1 MKHEDKL
8 RIQAWMDGEL
18 APKEAARIA
27 TLIEQNPEALALSE
41 ELRVVENALHLGEK
55 PAILDDSRD
64 FYWSQ
69 IERQIDAEEPLPEPY
84 AAPVLASGNLLRWMV
99 PVGSL
104 GAIVLLMINFGAM
117 NPKVQPSTPGI
128 APEAPAPAAPT
139 GLTESVSGLEDE
151 STEPGG
157 MGGMGGMGVINFQGI
172 QGSRHLMDP
181 EDPNTLPESI
191 ENPDR

>member
-18 APKEAARIA
+18 APKEAAQIA
-27 TLIEQNPEALALSE
+27 TLIEENPEALALSE
-41 ELRVVENALHLGEK
+41 ELRMVENALHFGEK
-55 PAILDDSRD
+55 SEILDDSRD

-69 IERQIDAEEPLPEPY
+69 IERQIDTGEPLPEPY
-84 AAPVLASGNLLRWMV
+84 VGPVTASTNLLRWVV

-104 GAIVLLMINFGAM
+104 GAIVILMMNFGAM
-117 NPKVQPSTPGI
+117 SPQPQPSVPGI
-128 APEAPAPAAPT
+128 ISDAPVFATPT
-139 GLTESVSGLEDE
+139 GLTESASGREEE
-151 STEPGG
+151 STGTS
-157 MGGMGGMGVINFQGI
+157 GMGVINFQGI
-172 QGSRHLMDP
+172 QGARHLFDP

>member
-1 MKHEDKL
+1 MKRGKMKHEDKL

-18 APKEAARIA
+18 APKEAAQIA

-41 ELRVVENALHLGEK
+41 ELRVVENALHIGEK
-55 PAILDDSRD
+55 PALLDDSRD

-69 IERQIDAEEPLPEPY
+69 IERQIDAEDLLPEPRPTPII
-84 AAPVLASGNLLRWMV
+84 ATGNLMRWMV

-104 GAIVLLMINFGAM
+104 GAIVVLIVNFGSM
-117 NPKVQPSTPGI
+117 SPQSQPFAPGI
-128 APEAPAPAAPT
+128 TPDVPTTPT
-139 GLTESVSGLEDE
+139 GLTEPASVMEE
-151 STEPGG
+151 ENTEPGG
-157 MGGMGGMGVINFQGI
+157 LGVFNFKGI
-172 QGSRHLMDP
+172 QGTPHLADP

>member
-1 MKHEDKL
+1 MKRGKMKHEDKL

-55 PAILDDSRD
+55 SAILDDSRD
-64 FYWSQ
+64 IYWSQ

-104 GAIVLLMINFGAM
+104 GAIVLLMINFGAL
-117 NPKVQPSTPGI
+117 NPKVQPSAPGI
-128 APEAPAPAAPT
+128 APEAPAPAAST
-139 GLTESVSGLEDE
+139 GLTESASGLEDE
-151 STEPGG
+151 STEPGD
-157 MGGMGGMGVINFQGI
+157 MGVINFQGI

>member
-1 MKHEDKL
+1 MKRGKMKHEDKL

-104 GAIVLLMINFGAM
+104 GAIVLLMINFGAL
-117 NPKVQPSTPGI
+117 NPKVQPSAPGI
-128 APEAPAPAAPT
+128 APEAPAPAAST
-139 GLTESVSGLEDE
+139 GLTESASGLEDE
-151 STEPGG
+151 STEP
-157 MGGMGGMGVINFQGI
+157 GGMGVINFQGI

>member
-1 MKHEDKL
+1 MKNEDKL

-41 ELRVVENALHLGEK
+41 ELRVVENALFSGEK
-55 PAILDDSRD
+55 PAILNDSRD

-84 AAPVLASGNLLRWMV
+84 AAPVIVSGNLLRWMV

-104 GAIVLLMINFGAM
+104 GAIVILMVNFGVM
-117 NPKVQPSTPGI
+117 SPESQPSAPGVISDTPVS
-128 APEAPAPAAPT
+128 ATPA
-139 GLTESVSGLEDE
+139 GRTESASGREE
-151 STEPGG
+151 EGTEPT
-157 MGGMGGMGVINFQGI
+157 GMGVVNFQGI
-172 QGSRHLMDP
+172 QGSRHLSEP
-181 EDPNTLPESI
+181 EDSSIQPESI

>member
-1 MKHEDKL
+1 MKQEEIL

-18 APKEAARIA
+18 APKEAARLA

-69 IERQIDAEEPLPEPY
+69 IERKIDAEEPLPEPY

-104 GAIVLLMINFGAM
+104 GAIVVLMMNHGAM
-117 NPKVQPSTPGI
+117 SPQPQPSTLGI
-128 APEAPAPAAPT
+128 TPDAPASTPT
-139 GLTESVSGLEDE
+139 GLN
-151 STEPGG
+151 EPAGA
-157 MGGMGGMGVINFQGI
+157 MEEQSAEPGGMGVINFQGS
-172 QGSRHLMDP
+172 QGSRHLTNP

>member
-1 MKHEDKL
+1 MKRGKMKHEDKL
-8 RIQAWMDGEL
+8 RIQAWMDSEL

-84 AAPVLASGNLLRWMV
+84 AAPVFASGNLLRWMV

-104 GAIVLLMINFGAM
+104 GAIVLLMINFGVM
-117 NPKVQPSTPGI
+117 NPKVQPSATGI

-139 GLTESVSGLEDE
+139 GLTESASGLEDE
-151 STEPGG
+151 STEP
-157 MGGMGGMGVINFQGI
+157 GGMGVINFQGI

>member
-1 MKHEDKL
+1 MKRGKMKHEDKL

-84 AAPVLASGNLLRWMV
+84 AAPVFASGNLLRWMV

-117 NPKVQPSTPGI
+117 NPKVQPSAPGI

-139 GLTESVSGLEDE
+139 GLTESASGLEDE
-151 STEPGG
+151 STEP
-157 MGGMGGMGVINFQGI
+157 GGMGVINFQGI

>member
-1 MKHEDKL
+1 MRRGEMKHEDKL

-84 AAPVLASGNLLRWMV
+84 AAPVFASGNLLRWMV

-117 NPKVQPSTPGI
+117 NPKVQPSAPGI
-128 APEAPAPAAPT
+128 APEAPAPTAPT
-139 GLTESVSGLEDE
+139 GLTESASGLEDE
-151 STEPGG
+151 STEP
-157 MGGMGGMGVINFQGI
+157 GGMGVINFQGI

>member
-18 APKEAARIA
+18 APKEAAQIA
-27 TLIEQNPEALALSE
+27 TLIEENPEALALSE
-41 ELRVVENALHLGEK
+41 ELRVMENALHFGEK

-69 IERQIDAEEPLPEPY
+69 IERQIDAGEPLPEPY
-84 AAPVLASGNLLRWMV
+84 VGPVTASSNILRWMV

-104 GAIVLLMINFGAM
+104 GVIVVLMINFGAM
-117 NPKVQPSTPGI
+117 SPQTQPSVPRVISDVPVSAT
-128 APEAPAPAAPT
+128 PT
-139 GLTESVSGLEDE
+139 GLAESASGREEE
-151 STEPGG
+151 STELN
-157 MGGMGGMGVINFQGI
+157 GMGVINFQGI
-172 QGSRHLMDP
+172 QGSRHLTDP

>member
-64 FYWSQ
+64 FHWSQ
-69 IERQIDAEEPLPEPY
+69 IERQIDAEEPLPERFHP
-84 AAPVLASGNLLRWMV
+84 
-99 PVGSL
+99 
-104 GAIVLLMINFGAM
+104 
-117 NPKVQPSTPGI
+117 
-128 APEAPAPAAPT
+128 
-139 GLTESVSGLEDE
+139 
-151 STEPGG
+151 
-157 MGGMGGMGVINFQGI
+157 
-172 QGSRHLMDP
+172 
-181 EDPNTLPESI
+181 
-191 ENPDR
+191 

>member
-1 MKHEDKL
+1 MKNEDKL

-18 APKEAARIA
+18 APKEAAQIA

-69 IERQIDAEEPLPEPY
+69 IEHQINAEEPLPLPESY
-84 AAPVLASGNLLRWMV
+84 AMPVLASGNLLRWMV

-104 GAIVLLMINFGAM
+104 GAIVVLMINFGPM
-117 NPKVQPSTPGI
+117 NPTKTLPTVPGM
-128 APEAPAPAAPT
+128 APDALPPAPT
-139 GLTESVSGLEDE
+139 GLTESASGREE
-151 STEPGG
+151 ASTEPDGL
-157 MGGMGGMGVINFQGI
+157 GVFNFQGS
-172 QGSRHLMDP
+172 QGSGQLMDL

>member
-1 MKHEDKL
+1 MKQEDKL
-8 RIQAWMDGEL
+8 KIQAWMDGEL
-18 APKEAARIA
+18 APKEAAQIA

-69 IERQIDAEEPLPEPY
+69 VERQIDAEEPLAEPY
-84 AAPVLASGNLLRWMV
+84 AVPTIASGTLLRWLV

-104 GAIVLLMINFGAM
+104 GAIVVLMVNFDAM
-117 NPKVQPSTPGI
+117 NPNPSISAPGI
-128 APEAPAPAAPT
+128 TLETPPAAPS
-139 GLTESVSGLEDE
+139 GLTEPAGVLEE
-151 STEPGG
+151 AGTEPD
-157 MGGMGGMGVINFQGI
+157 GMGVINFQGS
-172 QGSRHLMDP
+172 QGSRHLTDP

>member
-18 APKEAARIA
+18 APKEAAQIA
-27 TLIEQNPEALALSE
+27 TLIEENPEALALSE
-41 ELRVVENALHLGEK
+41 ELRMVENALHFGEK
-55 PAILDDSRD
+55 SEILDDSRD

-69 IERQIDAEEPLPEPY
+69 IERQIDTGEPLPEPY
-84 AAPVLASGNLLRWMV
+84 VGPVTASTNLLRWVV

-104 GAIVLLMINFGAM
+104 GAIVILMMNFGAM
-117 NPKVQPSTPGI
+117 SPQPQPSVPGI
-128 APEAPAPAAPT
+128 ISDAPVFATPT
-139 GLTESVSGLEDE
+139 GLTESASGREEE
-151 STEPGG
+151 STGTS
-157 MGGMGGMGVINFQGI
+157 GMGVINFQGI
-172 QGSRHLMDP
+172 QGARHLSDP

>member
-1 MKHEDKL
+1 MKRDKMKHEDKL

-84 AAPVLASGNLLRWMV
+84 AAPVFASGNLLRWMV

-117 NPKVQPSTPGI
+117 NPKVQPSAPGI
-128 APEAPAPAAPT
+128 APEAPAPAAST
-139 GLTESVSGLEDE
+139 GLTESASGLEDE
-151 STEPGG
+151 STEP
-157 MGGMGGMGVINFQGI
+157 GGMGVINFQGI

>member
-1 MKHEDKL
+1 MKRGKMKHEDKL

-84 AAPVLASGNLLRWMV
+84 AAPVFASGNLLRWMV

-117 NPKVQPSTPGI
+117 NPKGQPSAPGI
-128 APEAPAPAAPT
+128 APETPVPATPT
-139 GLTESVSGLEDE
+139 GLTESASGLEDE
-151 STEPGG
+151 GTEP
-157 MGGMGGMGVINFQGI
+157 GGMGVINFQGI

>member
-18 APKEAARIA
+18 APKEAAQIA

-41 ELRVVENALHLGEK
+41 ELRVVENALHFGEK
-55 PAILDDSRD
+55 PVILDDSRD

-84 AAPVLASGNLLRWMV
+84 AVPVTVSSNLLRWMV

-104 GAIVLLMINFGAM
+104 GAIVILMMNFGAM
-117 NPKVQPSTPGI
+117 SPQTQPSVPRVISDVPVSAT
-128 APEAPAPAAPT
+128 PT
-139 GLTESVSGLEDE
+139 GLTESASGREEE
-151 STEPGG
+151 STELN
-157 MGGMGGMGVINFQGI
+157 GMGVINFQGI
-172 QGSRHLMDP
+172 QGSRHLTDP

>member
-69 IERQIDAEEPLPEPY
+69 IERQIDAEEPLLEPY
-84 AAPVLASGNLLRWMV
+84 AAPGIASGNLLRWMV

-104 GAIVLLMINFGAM
+104 GAIVFLMMNFESM
-117 NPKVQPSTPGI
+117 NPQPQPSAPGI
-128 APEAPAPAAPT
+128 TPEASASATPT
-139 GLTESVSGLEDE
+139 GFTESANGLEE
-151 STEPGG
+151 EIMEPGG
-157 MGGMGGMGVINFQGI
+157 MGVFNFQGS
-172 QGSRHLMDP
+172 QGTRHLTDP

>member
-1 MKHEDKL
+1 
-8 RIQAWMDGEL
+8 
-18 APKEAARIA
+18 
-27 TLIEQNPEALALSE
+27 
-41 ELRVVENALHLGEK
+41 
-55 PAILDDSRD
+55 
-64 FYWSQ
+64 
-69 IERQIDAEEPLPEPY
+69 
-84 AAPVLASGNLLRWMV
+84 MV

-117 NPKVQPSTPGI
+117 NPKVQPYAPGI

-139 GLTESVSGLEDE
+139 GLTESASGLEDE
-151 STEPGG
+151 STEP
-157 MGGMGGMGVINFQGI
+157 GGMGVINFQGI

>member
-1 MKHEDKL
+1 MKLGEMKQEDIL

-18 APKEAARIA
+18 APKEAARVA

-69 IERQIDAEEPLPEPY
+69 IERKIDAEEPLLEPY

-104 GAIVLLMINFGAM
+104 GAIVVLMMNYGTM
-117 NPKVQPSTPGI
+117 NPQPQPSTPGI
-128 APEAPAPAAPT
+128 TPDAPASTPT
-139 GLTESVSGLEDE
+139 GLTEPAGAMEE
-151 STEPGG
+151 QNAEP
-157 MGGMGGMGVINFQGI
+157 GGMGVINFQGS
-172 QGSRHLMDP
+172 QGSRHLTDP

>member
-1 MKHEDKL
+1 MKRGKMKHEDKL

-69 IERQIDAEEPLPEPY
+69 IERQINAEEPLPEPY
-84 AAPVLASGNLLRWMV
+84 AAPVFASGNLLRWMV

-117 NPKVQPSTPGI
+117 NPKVQPYAPGI
-128 APEAPAPAAPT
+128 APEAPAPTAPT
-139 GLTESVSGLEDE
+139 GLTESASGLEDE
-151 STEPGG
+151 TTEP
-157 MGGMGGMGVINFQGI
+157 GGMGVINFQGI